1 MSMESIRIET
11 RGAAMH
17 VRLSRPEVRN
27 ALDEKTIEEL
37 LAALDLVLATPRLRV
52 LVIEAEDK
60 VFCAGADL
68 ESMRRQGS
76 ADFDGN
82 LRAAERLGSLFD
94 RIAQLP
100 LPVLARVQGP
110 AIGGG
115 VGLVAA
121 CDVAVASED
130 STFSLAEVRLGL
142 VPAVI
147 SPHVLRKV
155 GASHARELILTGRRF
170 SAVDALRIGLVHR
183 VVPAP
188 GLDAAAASA
197 IEELIAGGPEAL
209 ARAKKLLDS
218 VERLAT
224 AAPEEIRAFTA
235 RQIAEARSSDE
246 GRAGIDAFL
255 RKQPAPWLSGPAT
268 RPG

>member
-1 MSMESIRIET
+1 
-11 RGAAMH
+11 
-17 VRLSRPEVRN
+17 V
-27 ALDEKTIEEL
+27 
-37 LAALDLVLATPRLRV
+37 DLVLATPRLRV

-130 STFSLAEVRLGL
+130 STFSLAEVRLG
-142 VPAVI
+142 
-147 SPHVLRKV
+147 SR
-155 GASHARELILTGRRF
+155 ARGDQPSR
-170 SAVDALRIGLVHR
+170 
-183 VVPAP
+183 AP
-188 GLDAAAASA
+188 QSGS
-197 IEELIAGGPEAL
+197 EPR
-209 ARAKKLLDS
+209 ARADLD
-218 VERLAT
+218 RT
-224 AAPEEIRAFTA
+224 AILRRRRPPHWPRPSRSPRAGA
-235 RQIAEARSSDE
+235 RRRGRQRYRGAHRGPGPRRSRGPRSSST
-246 GRAGIDAFL
+246 
-255 RKQPAPWLSGPAT
+255 PSSVW
-268 RPG
+268 RPPRRRR